1 LRDSFEWEIAM
12 ILHDIIT
19 MGMKKVSGA
28 TKLIFTSFNEVIS
41 IENNRCLGIHAYVLE
56 KWK

>member
-1 LRDSFEWEIAM
+1 
-12 ILHDIIT
+12 
-19 MGMKKVSGA
+19 MKKVSGA